1 MNKSV
6 KTEGDVRNK
15 FAKGRKT
22 SWLRSP
28 WFSMHDLKSWLWSF
42 VRFILIVGLSFV
54 IMYPIMKKISTAI
67 KDKTDLYSPIVVWI
81 PEHFSWDNFRNA
93 IEIMDYW
100 ETLRNT
106 FLLSGMT
113 TVLTAAS
120 CALAGYG
127 FARLK
132 FKGSNLLF
140 TGVILT
146 ILVPPTTIL
155 IPLYLNLKDFTLLG
169 LVPLLTGKSV
179 NLLNSYW
186 PFILTSLTAVSY
198 KAGLFIF
205 IFRQFFR
212 GIPKEVEE
220 AAYVDG
226 AGVGKTFTHIM
237 LPNALSA
244 ILTVCLFSFVWQ
256 WNDSFYTTTY
266 LTSSKVMSTQLSS
279 LPYNLA
285 YELAGGTSQADPFYL
300 NMVQD
305 TGILLA
311 MLPLILIYLF
321 VQRYFVESVERTG
334 IVG

>member
-1 MNKSV
+1 MIMS
-6 KTEGDVRNK
+6 R
-15 FAKGRKT
+15 
-22 SWLRSP
+22 L
-28 WFSMHDLKSWLWSF
+28 FSLEQWKSWLWSI
-42 VRFILIVGLSFV
+42 VRFTLIAGLSFV
-54 IMYPIMKKISTAI
+54 ILFPIFQKISTSI
-67 KDKTDLYSPIVVWI
+67 KDKSDLYSAVVVWI
-81 PEHFSWDNFRNA
+81 PQNFSFDNFREA
-93 IEIMDYW
+93 IRVMDYW
-100 ETLRNT
+100 ATLLNT
-106 FLLSGMT
+106 FALSAT
-113 TVLTAAS
+113 TTILTTLS

-140 TGVILT
+140 AGVILT

-155 IPLYLNLKDFTLLG
+155 IPVYLNLKSFDLMGAMTLIF
-169 LVPLLTGKSV
+169 GKPM
-179 NLLNSYW
+179 NLLNTYW
-186 PFILTSLTAVSY
+186 PFILTALTANSL
-198 KAGLFIF
+198 KAGLYIF

-226 AGVGKTFTHIM
+226 AGISRTFARIM
-237 LPNALSA
+237 LPNAIPS
-244 ILTVCLFSFVWQ
+244 IVTVLLFSFVWQ

-285 YELAGGTSQADPFYL
+285 QQVSDGASKADPFYL
-300 NMVQD
+300 SMIQD

-311 MLPLILIYLF
+311 ILPLIIIYLF

>member
-1 MNKSV
+1 M
-6 KTEGDVRNK
+6 T
-15 FAKGRKT
+15 T
-22 SWLRSP
+22 SRLLSLEQW
-28 WFSMHDLKSWLWSF
+28 KSWLWSIIRF
-42 VRFILIVGLSFV
+42 VLITGLSFV
-54 IMYPIMKKISTAI
+54 ILFPIFQKISTSI
-67 KDKTDLYSPIVVWI
+67 KAKGDLYSAVVVWI
-81 PEHFSWDNFRNA
+81 PQNFSIDNFKQA
-93 IEIMDYW
+93 IRVMDYW
-100 ETLRNT
+100 VTLFNT
-106 FLLSGMT
+106 FALSATTTLLT
-113 TVLTAAS
+113 TAS

-132 FKGSNLLF
+132 FKGSNWLF
-140 TGVILT
+140 AGVILT

-155 IPLYLNLKDFTLLG
+155 IPVYLNLKSFDLMGLMTLFS
-169 LVPLLTGKSV
+169 GKPV
-179 NLLNSYW
+179 NLLNTYW
-186 PFILTSLTAVSY
+186 PFILTAVTANSL
-198 KAGLFIF
+198 KAGLYIF

-226 AGVGKTFTHIM
+226 AGISRTFTRIM
-237 LPNALSA
+237 LPNAIPSMV
-244 ILTVCLFSFVWQ
+244 TVMLFSFVWQ

-285 YELAGGTSQADPFYL
+285 QQVTDGASSQADPFYL
-300 NMVQD
+300 SMIQD

-311 MLPLILIYLF
+311 ILPLIIIYLF